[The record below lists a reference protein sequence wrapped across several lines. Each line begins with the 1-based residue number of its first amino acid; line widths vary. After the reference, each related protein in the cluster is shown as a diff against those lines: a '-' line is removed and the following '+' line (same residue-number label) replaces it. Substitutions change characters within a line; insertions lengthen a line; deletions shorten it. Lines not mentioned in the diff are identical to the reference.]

1 MSTIFICVST
11 AIQIPEFLVV
21 QGYKRT
27 QKRVGFTGAPHVTYR
42 RHDEYRRERERKRG
56 TTGNAGCR
64 NWRSC
69 DLYAPLPIAQR
80 VANDSPCGYEWRTDN
95 NGKGGI
101 LKQLIQRIIKG
112 KNSLKGNM
120 TKLRAPPL
128 RKVCSTGGGDP
139 GWFSSWWH
147 QFRGRG
153 GGGGSSQVNKSMH
166 N

>member
-1 MSTIFICVST
+1 M
-11 AIQIPEFLVV
+11 

-27 QKRVGFTGAPHVTYR
+27 QKRVGFTRAPHVTYR

-120 TKLRAPPL
+120 TKLRAPPP
-128 RKVCSTGGGDP
+128 REKYAVRVEVTRGGSAVDDISFGGGE
-139 GWFSSWWH
+139 GEGVVLRWTNRWIIKENNY
-147 QFRGRG
+147 
-153 GGGGSSQVNKSMH
+153 VNKH
-166 N
+166 DKEL